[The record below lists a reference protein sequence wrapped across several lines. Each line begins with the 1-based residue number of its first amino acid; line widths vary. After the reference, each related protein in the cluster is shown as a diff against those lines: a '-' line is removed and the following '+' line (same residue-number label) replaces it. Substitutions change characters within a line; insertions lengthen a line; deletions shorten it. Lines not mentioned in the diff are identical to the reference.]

1 MMSEQDGPHSA
12 AVSDQTGITRGLS
25 RRGVLRT
32 AARGLALAV
41 GGLTLPAWLE
51 EAAARPG
58 ANGGELGG
66 RRGNDRKGRHKK
78 RTHGDKKDRRRPGNG
93 APQDHGPFRSTG
105 LTVTNKT
112 NQPLQC
118 TFFFRT
124 KTGLDDYGLPIANG
138 TQTINPNQSSRYD
151 TDHYRVGAL
160 VPHVLG
166 SSDLSADV
174 RNVSFFFPRGG
185 VTQGSNLD
193 PHGGNFGGTLI
204 TEQNFAE
211 GEEHQEQNV
220 VLKRL
225 ADDSKGAKRIEWEL
239 TIY

>member
-1 MMSEQDGPHSA
+1 MSTHSGHHDETA
-12 AVSDQTGITRGLS
+12 NSQPEIVSRLS
-25 RRGVLRT
+25 RRGLLHAAASKAALAFGGLVLPAT
-32 AARGLALAV
+32 LQDSAEARGAL
-41 GGLTLPAWLE
+41 GGDK
-51 EAAARPG
+51 
-58 ANGGELGG
+58 GG
-66 RRGNDRKGRHKK
+66 RRGNDHKGRHKK
-78 RTHGDKKDRRRPGNG
+78 RSHGDKKENNKND
-93 APQDHGPFRSTG
+93 APRGGDPLFRSTA

-112 NQPLQC
+112 SQAVQC

-138 TQTINPNQSSRYD
+138 TQTINPNQSARYD
-151 TDHYRVGAL
+151 SDHYRVGAL
-160 VPHVLG
+160 VTKVLG
-166 SSDLSADV
+166 PNDLYADV

-193 PHGGNFGGTLI
+193 PHGGAFGAALI
-204 TEQNFAE
+204 SEQNFVQ

-225 ADDSKGAKRIEWEL
+225 GDDSKGAKRIEWEL